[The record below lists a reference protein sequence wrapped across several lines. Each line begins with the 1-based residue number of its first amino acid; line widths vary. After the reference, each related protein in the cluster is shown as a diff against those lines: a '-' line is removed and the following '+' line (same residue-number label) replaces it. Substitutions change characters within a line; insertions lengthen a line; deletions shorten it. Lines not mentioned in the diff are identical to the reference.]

1 MEKTLDRWW
10 CFYSN
15 RVLIQNFVPSL
26 SCVVLS
32 RPNVPPVSVLNKM
45 FPDLPQKTAE
55 TLTLIEYES
64 LKEESRQA
72 LQDRHLALN
81 NSAAARLTEVILWLN
96 ILEKLVF

>member
-1 MEKTLDRWW
+1 MLEKNPIPTVADGALFKSRTNTK
-10 CFYSN
+10 F
-15 RVLIQNFVPSL
+15 FPSL

-81 NSAAARLTEVILWLN
+81 NSAAARLTEVIL
-96 ILEKLVF
+96 